1 MSSKEEAEKALKIVE
16 QQYTAFANT
25 INDWDFFR
33 GLAQYTKTVQEMMPT
48 KAIVEELEKQREL
61 AIKPYM
67 TLSKTSWEEFVKAG
81 EEVIKIV
88 KSINEQQEKYN
99 ILLPETMTEIHLQLT
114 GNIFTDDPLKLFNNN
129 LLEVATRIKALGFGD
144 TIKKFEDATKTRV
157 YANYTFSPT
166 YEKAE
171 YEKMTLERQQETE
184 VWGAWI
190 ELPDIEKVVLE
201 PEELNKQA
209 RKDLEN
215 TQGGKNIK
223 KTKPHLFA
231 NFQTFPVQEMD
242 RIRLGKKEAE
252 KSAWFKTSK
261 YKDYLKRIHIHI
273 TTELIKA
280 DTEQEKQTEQISITE
295 EIIETDIVKS
305 KPFLLK
311 EGKNGY
317 FKFYKQ
323 GPKIEVGKITGK
335 KYKLLELF
343 LDPLGTART
352 IDSIFEILR
361 TPKDNLDNRLKD
373 SYLANGRKIELIQF
387 AVKEL
392 QKTKGLKG
400 KITLEI
406 HQNKTHALLRLK
418 L

>member
-16 QQYTAFANT
+16 QQYKGFADS
-25 INDWDFFR
+25 INWDFFR
-33 GLAQYTKTVQEMMPT
+33 GLAQYTKTVKEMMPT

-99 ILLPETMTEIHLQLT
+99 ILLPETMSEIQLQLT
-114 GNIFTDDPLKLFNNN
+114 GNLFTDDPLKLFNNN
-129 LLEVATRIKALGFGD
+129 LLEVATRIKALGFAD
-144 TIKKFEDATKTRV
+144 TIKKFEDATKTNV

-171 YEKMTLERQQETE
+171 YEKMALERQQETE

-190 ELPDIEKVVLE
+190 ELPQIEKVVLE

-223 KTKPHLFA
+223 RIKPRLFE

-242 RIRLGKKEAE
+242 RIRLGKKDAE
-252 KSAWFKTSK
+252 KSAWFDISK
-261 YKDYLKRIHIHI
+261 YKDHTKRLHIYI
-273 TTELIKA
+273 TTELIKSESDA
-280 DTEQEKQTEQISITE
+280 ESENSETVKILDKRKEKMKSISTVKIENNYLVFGIEKIPVERGQKSMVELFIKNAQISRGGRISKKGKALEIQKFVEIGGYTDESTFRDGLKLLRTKIKKTVIPIT
-295 EIIETDIVKS
+295 IE
-305 KPFLLK
+305 PP
-311 EGKNGY
+311 
-317 FKFYKQ
+317 Q
-323 GPKIEVGKITGK
+323 TGK
-335 KYKLLELF
+335 YQMFIKY
-343 LDPLGTART
+343 
-352 IDSIFEILR
+352 
-361 TPKDNLDNRLKD
+361 
-373 SYLANGRKIELIQF
+373 Q
-387 AVKEL
+387 
-392 QKTKGLKG
+392 
-400 KITLEI
+400 
-406 HQNKTHALLRLK
+406 
-418 L
+418 

>member
-25 INDWDFFR
+25 LNDWDFFR

-48 KAIVEELEKQREL
+48 KAIVEALEKQREL

-67 TLSKTSWEEFVKAG
+67 TLSKTSWEEFKKAG

-129 LLEVATRIKALGFGD
+129 LLEVATRVKALGFGD
-144 TIKKFEDATKTRV
+144 TIKKFEDATRTRV

-190 ELPDIEKVVLE
+190 ELPQIEKVVLE

-261 YKDYLKRIHIHI
+261 YKDYVKRIHIHI
-273 TTELIKA
+273 TTELIKSESKA
-280 DTEQEKQTEQISITE
+280 ESEDYETVKASKLIEKRKEKPKAISTI
-295 EIIETDIVKS
+295 
-305 KPFLLK
+305 
-311 EGKNGY
+311 
-317 FKFYKQ
+317 
-323 GPKIEVGKITGK
+323 KIENDYLVFGLEKIPVERGQKSIVG
-335 KYKLLELF
+335 LF
-343 LDPLGTART
+343 LDNAKVFRGDKLSNKGN
-352 IDSIFEILR
+352 DVEINKLIEAGGYADANAFRDGLKRLR
-361 TPKDNLDNRLKD
+361 
-373 SYLANGRKIELIQF
+373 RKIKKAEIP
-387 AVKEL
+387 ATIEN
-392 QKTKGLKG
+392 TGTG
-400 KITLEI
+400 KYQII
-406 HQNKTHALLRLK
+406 IKYQ
-418 L
+418 